1 MYPLAETP
9 LILGTGVIL
18 TTSGSAAF
26 ITVLFGF
33 LNDTETSFVSSLSP
47 GLLRFSCVPFGIPV
61 SIPISLNVSES
72 LPSEFFVFS
81 NVTVLVVSLSNLK
94 STFIPVR
101 SRFSPLTYSFFGD
114 SVIISSL
121 TFGIGLTV
129 SVRVAVFLLGTWVI
143 FTAFVFASTLV
154 LPSGFG
160 LGFIDIEFELKS
172 LGSSFLVEPL
182 SYCIETSS
190 PVRSSESPTVYTRF
204 SADGYFVI
212 SIPVTFR
219 FGFTG
224 SPPLSRSPPGVVFP
238 VDPPGILFP
247 FEVVP

>member
-101 SRFSPLTYSFFGD
+101 SRLSPLTYSFFGD
-114 SVIISSL
+114 SVIISSF

-129 SVRVAVFLLGTWVI
+129 SVTVAVFLVGTWVI
-143 FTAFVFASTLV
+143 FTVFVLASTLV
-154 LPSGFG
+154 FPSGF
-160 LGFIDIEFELKS
+160 GFIDIEFELNS
-172 LGSSFLVEPL
+172 DNPSFLVEPL

-190 PVRSSESPTVYTRF
+190 PVRSSESPTVYTSF

-224 SPPLSRSPPGVVFP
+224 RPPLSRFPPGVVFP